1 MIKSI
6 VLRLLLDKR
15 IAPGALRLV
24 MKVHNVLYD
33 LSGSLAIVANGGK
46 HPKHRLLR
54 YQEWFR
60 DRIEPDWVV
69 IDVGSNTGSMAAL
82 LAGKA
87 RYVYGIEIVPRLA
100 DTARR
105 AHVADN
111 LEFLTGDA
119 TTFDYSGCRPI
130 DCVTLSNVL
139 EHIRDRVDFIIMLRK
154 RLPWRDP
161 NRCNFLIRVPTVERD
176 WLAPYKKEFGI
187 EYRLDR
193 THEIEHT
200 QAQFFEEVQ
209 AAGLAVEHFEVRF
222 GEFYAVCLG
231 SFT

>member
-24 MKVHNVLYD
+24 MKLHNFLYD
-33 LSGSLAIVANGGK
+33 LSGSLAIVVNSGR

-60 DRIEPDWVV
+60 DRIEPEWVV
-69 IDVGSNTGSMAAL
+69 IDVGSNTGSMAGL

-87 RYVYGIEIVPRLA
+87 RYVYGIEIVPRMA

-105 AHVADN
+105 ANVADN

-119 TTFDYSGCRPI
+119 TTFDYSGCQPV

-139 EHIRDRVDFIIMLRK
+139 EHIRERSAFLIMLRQ
-154 RLPWRDP
+154 RLPWR
-161 NRCNFLIRVPTVERD
+161 NAQQSKFLIRVPTIERD
-176 WLAPYKKEFGI
+176 WLAPYKKELGV
-187 EYRLDR
+187 ESRLDR
-193 THEIEHT
+193 NHEIEHT
-200 QAQFFEEVQ
+200 REEFLEEL
-209 AAGLAVEHFEVRF
+209 ATAGLIVESFDVRF
-222 GEFYAVCLG
+222 GEFYVACKG
-231 SFT
+231 KSE

>member
-6 VLRLLLDKR
+6 VLRLLLNR
-15 IAPGALRLV
+15 RVAPSALRLV
-24 MKVHNVLYD
+24 MKVHNFLYD

-54 YQEWFR
+54 YQEWFC

-69 IDVGSNTGSMAAL
+69 IDVGSNTGSMAAM
-82 LAGKA
+82 LARKA
-87 RYVYGIEIVPRLA
+87 RYVFGIEIVPLLA
-100 DTARR
+100 DKARR

-139 EHIRDRVDFIIMLRK
+139 EHIRGRVEFIVMLRQ

-161 NRCNFLIRVPTVERD
+161 NRCNFLIRVPTIERD
-176 WLAPYKKEFGI
+176 WFAPYKKEFGI

-193 THEIEHT
+193 THEIEYS
-200 QAQFFEEVQ
+200 QAQFFEEVH

-222 GEFYAVCLG
+222 SEFYAVCLG
-231 SFT
+231 RRT

>member
-6 VLRLLLDKR
+6 VLRLLLNKR
-15 IAPGALRLV
+15 IAPSALRIV
-24 MKVHNVLYD
+24 MKVHNAMYD

-46 HPKHRLLR
+46 HPKHRLLH

-60 DRIEPDWVV
+60 DRLESDWIV

-82 LAGKA
+82 LAGNT
-87 RYVYGIEIVPRLA
+87 RYVYGIEIVPSLA
-100 DTARR
+100 DIARR
-105 AHVADN
+105 TYVADN

-119 TTFDYSGCRPI
+119 CTFDYSGCRKI

-154 RLPWRDP
+154 RLPWRDT
-161 NRCNFLIRVPTVERD
+161 NRCNFLIRVPTIERD

-193 THEIEHT
+193 THEIEYT
-200 QAQFFEEVQ
+200 KAQFFEEVQ

-222 GEFYAVCLG
+222 GEFYAICFG
-231 SFT
+231 CST

>member
-6 VLRLLLDKR
+6 VLRLLLNKR
-15 IAPGALRLV
+15 VAPYALRLV
-24 MKVHNVLYD
+24 MKVHNALYD

-60 DRIEPDWVV
+60 DRIESGWVV

-82 LAGKA
+82 LAVKA
-87 RYVYGIEIVPRLA
+87 RYVYGIEIVPHLA
-100 DTARR
+100 DIARR
-105 AHVADN
+105 SHAADN
-111 LEFLTGDA
+111 LVFLTGDA

-139 EHIRDRVDFIIMLRK
+139 EHIRDRVDFIIMLTE

-209 AAGLAVEHFEVRF
+209 AAGLTVEHFEVRF
-222 GEFYAVCLG
+222 GEFYAVCRG
-231 SFT
+231 PFP